1 MDGRHQDG
9 WDLPGCLP
17 TGPPR
22 CRVGP
27 RFLIPPRDGVGPRL
41 PVPPRD
47 SVGPRFLIPPPR
59 ITDIVTW
66 KLRAATSLKQQP
78 RDPSYALPPKL
89 RFPSY
94 EQTPQSLQAKLYT
107 LGVSRNLFCL
117 PCTSQDSVISL
128 IAAMF
133 EF

>member
-1 MDGRHQDG
+1 MATRGPRHGYPRLLSWTGDTRMDGTC
-9 WDLPGCLP
+9 P
-17 TGPPR
+17 
-22 CRVGP
+22 
-27 RFLIPPRDGVGPRL
+27 GPRL

-66 KLRAATSLKQQP
+66 KLRAATSLKQQQ